1 MTSSRAEPGTLYVVP
16 TPLGNLGDVTLRAL
30 EILAACDVIAAE
42 DTRRTRK
49 LLDRHG
55 IRARPLSL
63 HRFSEERKAD
73 GVLEMLQAGKS
84 VALVTDAG
92 TPGISDPGA
101 RLVAHARAAGMQVI
115 PLPGPSA
122 PAAAVSVSG
131 WEGGFTFE
139 GYVEKKP
146 AARRRQIERI
156 ASSDRAAVL
165 FEAPTRLRAT
175 LRELDSRAGGHRILL
190 AREMTKVHEEYR
202 VDSAAGLLESLPD
215 RVRGEITLVVMPPAG
230 ADPQPST
237 GLTEAADAALELAGL
252 GVRLKQASR
261 IIAGVSATS
270 ARDVYETANR
280 RRR

>member
-1 MTSSRAEPGTLYVVP
+1 MTSSRAESGTLYVVP
-16 TPLGNLGDVTLRAL
+16 TPLGNLEDVTLRAL
-30 EILAACDVIAAE
+30 STLAACDVIAAE

-49 LLDRHG
+49 LLERHG
-55 IRARPLSL
+55 IRARPVSL

-73 GVLEMLQAGKS
+73 RVLEMLADGKS

-101 RLVAHARAAGMQVI
+101 RLVARARAAGAPVI

-131 WEGGFTFE
+131 WEGPFTFE
-139 GYVEKKP
+139 GYVERKP

-156 ASSDRAAVL
+156 AASDRAVVL
-165 FEAPTRLRAT
+165 FEAPTRLAST
-175 LRELDSRAGGHRILL
+175 LRALAGQAAGHRILL

-202 VDSAAGLLESLPD
+202 VDSAAGLLEDLPE
-215 RVRGEITLVVMPPAG
+215 RVRGEITLVVMPPAQG
-230 ADPQPST
+230 GPPPST
-237 GLTEAADAALELAGL
+237 AVSEAADAALELAGL

-261 IIAGVSATS
+261 IVAALCGSS

>member
-1 MTSSRAEPGTLYVVP
+1 VVP
-16 TPLGNLGDVTLRAL
+16 TPLGNLEDVTLRAL
-30 EILAACDVIAAE
+30 RILAECDVIAAE

-55 IRARPLSL
+55 IRARPVSL

-73 GVLEMLQAGKS
+73 HVLKMLAHGKS

-92 TPGISDPGA
+92 TPGVSDPGA
-101 RLVAHARAAGMQVI
+101 RLVAHARAEGMQVI

-131 WEGGFTFE
+131 WEGPFTFE

-156 ASSDRAAVL
+156 AASDRAAVL
-165 FEAPTRLRAT
+165 FEAPSRLAAT
-175 LRELDSRAGGHRILL
+175 LRELAGQAPGHRILM

-202 VDSAAGLLESLPD
+202 VDFAAGLLEDLPE
-215 RVRGEITLVVMPPAG
+215 RVRGEITLVVMPPGGTRPGPSAG
-230 ADPQPST
+230 LSA
-237 GLTEAADAALELAGL
+237 AADAALELADL
-252 GVRLKQASR
+252 GVRLKQAAR
-261 IIAGVSATS
+261 IIAGVSGTS

>member
-1 MTSSRAEPGTLYVVP
+1 MTSSRAEPATLYVVP
-16 TPLGNLGDVTLRAL
+16 TPLGNLEDVTLRAL
-30 EILAACDVIAAE
+30 RILEDCDVIAAE
-42 DTRRTRK
+42 DTRRTRT
-49 LLDRHG
+49 LLERHG
-55 IRARPLSL
+55 IGTGLLSL

-73 GVLEMLQAGKS
+73 RVLGMLQAGKS

-101 RLVAHARAAGMQVI
+101 RLVARARAAGLPVI

-122 PAAAVSVSG
+122 PATAVSVSG
-131 WEGGFTFE
+131 WEGRFAFE

-146 AARRRQIERI
+146 AARRRQIERVA
-156 ASSDRAAVL
+156 ASDGATIL

-175 LRELDSRAGGHRILL
+175 LQELDRQAGEHRILL

-202 VDSAAGLLESLPD
+202 VDSAAGLLESLPE
-215 RVRGEITLVVMPPAG
+215 RVRGEITLVVMPPGGAG
-230 ADPQPST
+230 PGPSAA
-237 GLTEAADAALELAGL
+237 LAEAADAALELASL

-261 IIAGVSATS
+261 IVARVSGTS